1 MARKSS
7 DGTLILIAIGAF
19 VFIQIIKFIQS
30 NWEVLLTLLLIVG
43 GLWVIIRKLSTSNIS
58 TFDHPAST
66 NSSFQNLDVPDYYQ
80 STLEKHIDP
89 DTCWKKIGETV
100 DVEGFSISKGLVY
113 VGSSLQGVNSQ
124 YSAEPALI
132 NPNYKVDL
140 YVSTDH
146 KKVDLPYWSS
156 YSGISAQSRAI
167 YLKWLSSDRDD
178 PDINIGY
185 VFLYYYGLER
195 RALADID
202 KSAIAREELP
212 IIKDEIK
219 RLLKIYGSNSSF
231 NNYAVS
237 LLGYLSD
244 YTADI
249 NSTPSLYEKSW
260 ILPFE
265 YKVALGNF
273 AVKGMPL
280 SVEWAYAWL
289 LLEPSIYLKTPAV
302 RCKDEFKKLFFE
314 RYKDK
319 YGEGIKLPVN
329 KTRLKQSY
337 RPASSSLL
345 SYRIYEKAIDLPDIS
360 VLSGPINKLIE
371 VAEYCT
377 EKLDRYSRILGR
389 NPDKAGTLD
398 AALELPISLWDE
410 TYQKPLL
417 DLKSTIETAG
427 IPATIKFSKLLS
439 WLPETKEMNRQKYT
453 ALCSRLSELG
463 LGIEP
468 DTRFGG
474 GVPSEDAQVVL
485 FKDDISFV
493 SPNTRYSAAA
503 LTLQLAV
510 AVSSA
515 DGGTNDAEKS
525 YLVSQLEGWLHLD
538 DAEKR
543 RLKAHLR
550 WLILEG
556 SSLAGMKKRIETL
569 PIASRENLG
578 DFLTEVAHADNEVSA
593 AEVKVLEQIYKALG
607 LDSSSLYSK
616 LHAPASEPVT
626 VQTSNSNSS
635 NFKIPTPK
643 KADKSKVNLDM
654 AKVASLHAESEKIS
668 AILGGIFTD
677 ETFVENNKEDVE
689 IIPDEKSNHI
699 ILSLDD
705 THASFL
711 RLLCTRPTWTL
722 EELNELAEDRS
733 LMLGGALENIN
744 EAVYEKFDQPFTE
757 GEDPIEIN
765 QEIVMEIIK

>member
-7 DGTLILIAIGAF
+7 EGALILLGIVAF
-19 VFIQIIKFIQS
+19 VVITVLKFIIN
-30 NWEVLLTLLLIVG
+30 NWEVLLPIAIAG
-43 GLWVIIRKLSTSNIS
+43 CGLWLYLRKNEDENNQNIS
-58 TFDHPAST
+58 
-66 NSSFQNLDVPDYYQ
+66 QLDSKNINELRFSYSDFSHTEIIKSV
-80 STLEKHIDP
+80 DP
-89 DTCWKKIGETV
+89 DNCWKKPGEKISV
-100 DVEGFSISKGLVY
+100 KGFSIDKGWVY
-113 VGSSLQGVNSQ
+113 VGSSLQSVYSQ
-124 YSAEPALI
+124 YSVEPALI
-132 NPNYKVDL
+132 DPSYKVDHQ
-140 YVSTDH
+140 VSTDH
-146 KKVDLPYWSS
+146 KKVDLSYWSS
-156 YSGISAQSRAI
+156 YSEISEQSRAT
-167 YLKWLSSDRDD
+167 YLTWLSSDRSD
-178 PDINIGY
+178 PEINIGY

-195 RALADID
+195 RVLADVD
-202 KSAIAREELP
+202 RSASARAELP

-219 RLLKIYGSNSSF
+219 RLLKVYGINSSF

-237 LLGYLSD
+237 LLSYLSD
-244 YTADI
+244 YREQIDI
-249 NSTPSLYEKSW
+249 TPPLFEKSW
-260 ILPFE
+260 ALPFE

-273 AVKGMPL
+273 AIKGVPL
-280 SVEWAYAWL
+280 TAEWAYAWL
-289 LLEPSIYLKTPAV
+289 ILEPSIYLKTPAI
-302 RCKDEFKKLFFE
+302 RCKDEFKKLFIE

-319 YGEGIKLPVN
+319 FKAGIKLPVN

-345 SYRIYEKAIDLPDIS
+345 SDKIYEKTTDLPDVS
-360 VLSGPINKLIE
+360 VLTGPLNKLIE

-377 EKLDRYSRILGR
+377 DKLDRYSRILGR

-410 TYQKPLL
+410 KYQKPLL
-417 DLKSTIETAG
+417 ELKSTIETAG

-439 WLPETKEMNRQKYT
+439 WLPESKEMNRQKYT
-453 ALCSRLSELG
+453 ALSSRLAELG
-463 LGIEP
+463 LAIEP

-474 GVPSEDAQVVL
+474 SVPSEDTHVVL

-493 SPNTRYSAAA
+493 SPNPRYSAAA

-515 DGGTNDAEKS
+515 DGNTNDAEKS
-525 YLVSQLEGWLHLD
+525 YLINQLEGWLHLD

-550 WLILEG
+550 WLIVEG
-556 SSLAGMKKRIETL
+556 SSLTGMKKRIEML
-569 PIASRENLG
+569 PTASRENLG

-616 LHAPASEPVT
+616 LHAPTSEPIT

-635 NFKIPTPK
+635 NFTIPKPK
-643 KADKSKVNLDM
+643 KADKSKINLDM

-668 AILGGIFTD
+668 AILGKIFTD
-677 ETFVENNKEDVE
+677 ETLIEKDKEDVE
-689 IIPDEKSNHI
+689 IIPDEKSDYSL
-699 ILSLDD
+699 LSLDYSH
-705 THASFL
+705 TSFL

-733 LMLGGALENIN
+733 LMLGGALECIN
-744 EAVYEKFDQPFTE
+744 EAAYEKFDQPFTE
-757 GEDPIEIN
+757 GEDPVEIN